1 MQTFKP
7 SPHFKNS
14 SLYPETSEMLWFP
27 FAALSTGPLLQAETI
42 VEITNRVCERYL
54 NIRSEHQLDRRVV
67 PSPSSHEPLRIAS

>member
-14 SLYPETSEMLWFP
+14 SLYPETSDMLWFP
-27 FAALSTGPLLQAETI
+27 FAALSMGPLLQVETI

-54 NIRSEHQLDRRVV
+54 KHSIRTPAGSRSCAGSLK
-67 PSPSSHEPLRIAS
+67 S